1 MTTSIITIANQKG
14 GVGKTTSVCNLA
26 SSFAI
31 KGKKV
36 LVIDFDWQANL
47 TDLFNIPNQI
57 AKQKS
62 IVHMI
67 TKEAKLP
74 ELIAS
79 TEITNVD
86 IIPSTH
92 DLEDEKDTLK
102 NLSYGNV
109 VFDKFLKNDSLKKYD
124 LVIIDTHPD
133 RDIFFTSALVA
144 SHYYIIPVFPEHDSC
159 KGLAQQINA
168 AEKLSEF
175 MNPMLYLLGVFIS
188 KFDRNNKS
196 HENFYRVLKE
206 LSKKSDFYL
215 CDSIIPSSLAVT
227 SASTLH
233 TPLNE
238 YKPNLSVT
246 YAYASLAGEIGPMLK
261 GKRTGRRPSPI
272 KTDALANAHIPTTDS
287 DFEEISSL

>member
-1 MTTSIITIANQKG
+1 MTTSIITVANQKG

-47 TDLFNIPNQI
+47 TDLFKVPEKI

-67 TKEAKLP
+67 TNEAKLP
-74 ELIAS
+74 DLITS
-79 TEITNVD
+79 TNVTNVD
-86 IIPSTH
+86 IIPSTSE
-92 DLEDEKDTLK
+92 LEDEKDTLK

-109 VFDKFLKNDSLKKYD
+109 VFDKFLKNDAIKNYD
-124 LVIIDTHPD
+124 LVLIDTHPD

-175 MNPMLYLLGVFIS
+175 MNPMLHLLGVFIS
-188 KFDRNNKS
+188 RFDKGNKS
-196 HENFYRVLKE
+196 HENFHQVLKE
-206 LSKKSDFYL
+206 LSVKSDFYL
-215 CDSIIPSSLAVT
+215 CDTIIPSSLAVT

-238 YKPNLSVT
+238 YKPHLTVT

-261 GKRTGRRPSPI
+261 GKRIGRKPSPV
-272 KTDALANAHIPTTDS
+272 KTDVLENAQIPSTNG
-287 DFEEISSL
+287 DFEGISSL